1 MTTTAN
7 PDLSDIDATTL
18 RRLHIMSS
26 LSVAIFGLIGLGF
39 FILSQGGKNISD
51 AAQNRQNMILG
62 VSGIALLAGG
72 ILLLVLTFWR
82 SSRPLGG
89 A

>member
-1 MTTTAN
+1 
-7 PDLSDIDATTL
+7 
-18 RRLHIMSS
+18 MSS

-62 VSGIALLAGG
+62 VSGIVLLAGG

-82 SSRPLGG
+82 SSRPLGVHKEVSVI
-89 A
+89 